1 MCMHRRSIPDL
12 SITVIMERK
21 QINKATV
28 KCFIKTGLIM
38 ANMLSEIAHILPLKN
53 TVYVVRTSKTVK
65 KLRTSRRCDGV
76 INNKRSEA
84 VV

>member
-1 MCMHRRSIPDL
+1 
-12 SITVIMERK
+12 MERK